1 MATYTIQPKRSTLH
15 GSFSREATPI
25 LTIHSADTVRFETLD
40 ADWNAGPEQIDGK
53 RIEFCTREHPQDSGH
68 ALIGPL
74 YISEAKAG
82 QSLAI
87 HINELRVGTWG
98 WSVGGG
104 FTSAVNN
111 RLGMEEG
118 EGYGLVW
125 ELDAANLIGTSNKG
139 HKIRLHPFMGVLGMP
154 PDESGI
160 HSTIPPRFCGGNI
173 DCKQLVPGSTLY
185 LPIPVD
191 GGLLSVGDGHAAQG
205 DGEVSGLAIECPM
218 ELVDLTFTVE
228 DRALSFP
235 RAQTPTGK
243 ITFGFHKNLHEA
255 SMIALEGMIDW
266 MQELY
271 GYERKEA
278 LNLASL
284 IVDLR
289 ITQLV
294 NDVVGVHAVLENDR
308 LVDIHEKLK

>member
-1 MATYTIQPKRSTLH
+1 MAIYTIQPKRSTLH
-15 GSFSREATPI
+15 GSFSREASPI
-25 LTIHSADTVRFETLD
+25 LTIQSGDTVRFETLD
-40 ADWNAGPEQIDGK
+40 ADWNAGPEQANG
-53 RIEFCTREHPQDSGH
+53 RRVEFCTRKHPQDSGH

-74 YISEAKAG
+74 YIADAKAG

-98 WSVGGG
+98 WSQGGE
-104 FTSAVNN
+104 FSSAVNK
-111 RLGMEEG
+111 RLGMQEK
-118 EGYGLVW
+118 EGYPLIW
-125 ELDAANLIGTSNKG
+125 ELDATNMIGTSDKG
-139 HKIRLHPFMGVLGMP
+139 HKIRLHPFMGVMGMP
-154 PDESGI
+154 PDEPGI
-160 HSTIPPRFCGGNI
+160 HSTIPPRYCGGNI
-173 DCKQLVPGSTLY
+173 DCKELIPGSTLY

-191 GGLLSVGDGHAAQG
+191 GGLFSVGDGHAVQG

-235 RAQTPTGK
+235 RAQTPTSK
-243 ITFGFHKNLHEA
+243 ITFGVHKDLHEA

-284 IVDLR
+284 LVDLR

-294 NDVVGVHAVLENDR
+294 NDVVGVHAVLDED
-308 LVDIHEKLK
+308 KLII